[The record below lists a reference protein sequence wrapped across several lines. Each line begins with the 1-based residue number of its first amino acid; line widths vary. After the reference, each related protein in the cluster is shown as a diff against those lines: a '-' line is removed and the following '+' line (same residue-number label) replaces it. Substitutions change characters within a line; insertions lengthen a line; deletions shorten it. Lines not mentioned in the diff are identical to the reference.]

1 MLDMSARPYESTGA
15 ASRLRAPHWTFGSS
29 PPRPNDRFLE
39 GSFPIIGQLGQG
51 ISPYA
56 LRKYGA
62 CGGHLVHH
70 GRDSPWLS
78 GRSGQ
83 PIASCI
89 AARREAIR
97 GTPASLFVITATAWL
112 PETAA
117 ISAQV

>member
-1 MLDMSARPYESTGA
+1 MGDVPDPELCETTAHPDVSEPPGDDQKSATSPSCRA
-15 ASRLRAPHWTFGSS
+15 AGTVG
-29 PPRPNDRFLE
+29 
-39 GSFPIIGQLGQG
+39 
-51 ISPYA
+51 SPYT